1 MKLFYSTVIESI
13 LTNDCVVWYNGAK
26 KKDRDTLKKIVK
38 QASRIIGHPIDLDRV
53 CEAKVLQK
61 ANSVISKHSHPLN
74 TNYVLMR
81 SGKRWLSMPKLA
93 DF

>member
-1 MKLFYSTVIESI
+1 M
-13 LTNDCVVWYNGAK
+13 GQK

-61 ANSVISKHSHPLN
+61 ANSVI
-74 TNYVLMR
+74 
-81 SGKRWLSMPKLA
+81 LSTQTMS
-93 DF
+93 